1 MKARLTA
8 ILLTFLAL
16 IATPAIARID
26 VTLDAESL
34 NGLLESMAPDQVKV
48 GLSAGSSVT
57 IRMED
62 LRVIRFD
69 PTAGPH
75 GGVMTSLRLLVPELG
90 IDMPVEPLLALDI
103 LPTTGGRKASFLR
116 FEKVVLKLPMTGAV
130 DVASLLPPL
139 GLMPDAGW
147 IVNSAR
153 GKVRVRPN
161 LVDAVTG
168 TKNIRL
174 GFTLELE
181 SAEP

>member
-1 MKARLTA
+1 MHARLAA
-8 ILLTFLAL
+8 ILMTLLAL
-16 IATPAIARID
+16 VATPAEGRID

-34 NGLLESMAPDQVKV
+34 NGLLQSMAPDQVKV
-48 GLSAGSSVT
+48 GLSAGTAVT

-62 LRVIRFD
+62 LKITRFD
-69 PTAGPH
+69 PTVGQH

-90 IDMPVEPLLALDI
+90 IDMPVEPLLTLDI

-116 FEKVVLKLPMTGAV
+116 FDKVVVKLPMTGAV
-130 DVASLLPPL
+130 DVAALLPPL
-139 GLMPDAGW
+139 ALMPDAGW